1 MLYFIIAWTVL
12 TGVCSSIGISLLNIL
27 NADCFGRKGDRFI
40 VAVWL
45 GIVVLAISLL
55 TTSLVLPLS
64 SLVGL
69 GLAVILVSL
78 SLLSER
84 TRTEVVAL
92 WSSLSLGLILV
103 FLTLEF
109 LVAALTTQKIIWFDT
124 GLYHFGSI
132 KWLSE
137 YGAVPGVALINSK
150 FGFTSSWFA
159 LAAPLTPK
167 FFGDRVGA
175 ITNGFIFLI
184 ASLQGLITLVQ
195 ILKTKAQLAD
205 YFLLV
210 FSLITVLSYTVTT
223 FTGSPILISFSPDVA
238 VTLITGA
245 TAWTMLIISN
255 NSHPMPEAKVS
266 SLDAQIIPLI
276 LSTVAVSIKLSA
288 LPLLPVGFLF
298 YILKKKVNQRVLLG
312 SAIVILLLSPA
323 LIFSIITSGCPLYP
337 STFMCLDLP
346 WTVTA
351 QRAIS
356 EAKEIK
362 FWHKLIEPEQVGT
375 NPLLL
380 AVWNWFKGSKEF
392 QIMILLIVLS
402 VSFIIKI
409 LRRSNDKSKQGLFG
423 VIALGL
429 VGMTFI
435 TIQSPLIRFGLG
447 YFILIPCLFVAK
459 YCHRNLE
466 SIQRRSNQLPLLC
479 KFRGLSSAVLLI
491 PLFLV
496 GLATVVLVLGE
507 VQSRWL
513 LPSQLPSA
521 KVVHEKV
528 NDVKYV
534 YPANW
539 TAKCWSAKLPC
550 AEVPINKN
558 IKLRDP
564 SRGIGSGFVHVK

>member
-1 MLYFIIAWTVL
+1 MLYFITAWTVL
-12 TGVCSSIGISLLNIL
+12 TGVCSIIGISLLNIL
-27 NADCFGRKGDRFI
+27 NADCFRRKGDRFI

-45 GIVVLAISLL
+45 GVVVLAISLL
-55 TTSLVLPLS
+55 TTSLIWSLS

-69 GLAVILVSL
+69 GLAVILISL

-137 YGAVPGVALINSK
+137 YGAVPGVALINAK

-167 FFGDRVGA
+167 FFGNRVGA
-175 ITNGFIFLI
+175 ITNGFVFLI
-184 ASLQGLITLVQ
+184 ASLQFLITLIQ
-195 ILKTKAQLAD
+195 ILKIKAQLSD
-205 YFLLV
+205 YFLLT

-255 NSHPMPEAKVS
+255 NNNPIPEAKFS
-266 SLDAQIIPLI
+266 SLDSQIIPLI
-276 LSTVAVSIKLSA
+276 LSSVAVSIKLSA

-298 YILKKKVNQRVLLG
+298 YIFKNKINQRLLLG
-312 SAIVILLLSPA
+312 ITIVILLLSPVFV
-323 LIFSIITSGCPLYP
+323 FSIITSGCPLYP

-346 WTVTA
+346 WKVTA

-356 EAKEIK
+356 EVKEIK
-362 FWHKLIEPEQVGT
+362 FWHKLVEPEVGR
-375 NPLLL
+375 NSLFL
-380 AVWNWFKGSKEF
+380 AVWDWFKSSKEF
-392 QIMILLIVLS
+392 QIMTLLIVLS
-402 VSFIIKI
+402 ISFIISI
-409 LRRSNDKSKQGLFG
+409 LKNSNNKSKQGLVG

-429 VGMTFI
+429 LGMTFI

-466 SIQRRSNQLPLLC
+466 NIQMSNQLPLLS
-479 KFRGLSSAVLLI
+479 KFRGLPKAVLLI
-491 PLFLV
+491 SLFLV
-496 GLATVVLVLGE
+496 ALVTIVFVMTE
-507 VQSRWL
+507 FQSRWL

-539 TAKCWSAKLPC
+539 TAKCWAAKLPC

-558 IKLRDP
+558 IKLRNP

>member
-1 MLYFIIAWTVL
+1 MLYFVIAWTVL
-12 TGVCSSIGISLLNIL
+12 TGVCSIVGTSFLNIL
-27 NADCFGRKGDRFI
+27 NADCFERKGDRFI

-45 GIVVLAISLL
+45 GVVVLAISLL
-55 TTSLVLPLS
+55 TTSLIWPLS

-78 SLLSER
+78 SLLSNR

-103 FLTLEF
+103 FLALEV
-109 LVAALTTQKIIWFDT
+109 LVAALTTQNIIWFDT

-167 FFGDRVGA
+167 VFGDRVGA

-184 ASLQGLITLVQ
+184 ASLQFLITLVQ
-195 ILKTKAQLAD
+195 VLKSKAQLPD

-210 FSLITVLSYTVTT
+210 FSLLTVVTYTVTT

-255 NSHPMPEAKVS
+255 NSHPIPEAKVS
-266 SLDAQIIPLI
+266 SLDAQTIPLI

-288 LPLLPVGFLF
+288 LPLLPVGFIF
-298 YILKKKVNQRVLLG
+298 YIFKNKISQRVFLG
-312 SAIVILLLSPA
+312 SAIVILLLSPVI
-323 LIFSIITSGCPLYP
+323 IFGIITSGCPLYP

-356 EAKEIK
+356 EVKDIK
-362 FWHKLIEPEQVGT
+362 FWHKLVEPEQVDT
-375 NPLLL
+375 NPLIS
-380 AVWNWFKGSKEF
+380 AVWNWFKGSTEF
-392 QIMILLIVLS
+392 QIMFLMIVLS
-402 VSFIIKI
+402 IIFIIKI
-409 LRRSNDKSKQGLFG
+409 LNKSNNKSKQGLFG

-447 YFILIPCLFVAK
+447 YFILIPCLFIGL
-459 YCHRNLE
+459 YCQKNLE
-466 SIQRRSNQLPLLC
+466 NIQRRSKQPPLLS
-479 KFRGLSSAVLLI
+479 KFRGLSNAVLLN

-496 GLATVVLVLGE
+496 GLATVVLVVCE
-507 VQSRWL
+507 VQSHWL

-528 NDVKYV
+528 NDLKYV

-539 TAKCWSAKLPC
+539 TTKCWAAKLPC
-550 AEVPINKN
+550 AEVPISKN
-558 IKLRDP
+558 IKLRAP
-564 SRGIGSGFVHVK
+564 ARGIGAGFVHVR